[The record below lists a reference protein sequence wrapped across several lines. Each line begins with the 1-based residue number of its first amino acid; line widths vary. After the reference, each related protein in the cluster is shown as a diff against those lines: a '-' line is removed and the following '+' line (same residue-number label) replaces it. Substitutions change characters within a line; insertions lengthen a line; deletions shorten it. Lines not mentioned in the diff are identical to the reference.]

1 MAILLSVTGPLTEP
15 AFWVLTAL
23 VEQPRHGYAVL
34 RRAEELGAQDL
45 KVTTLYATL
54 ERLAGWGLAR
64 VLSEEVVD
72 GRARRTYAVTDE
84 GRELLVA
91 EADRAATR
99 AEAARRSLSGTH
111 PDADPDTAPEP
122 SAQVAG
128 A

>member
-1 MAILLSVTGPLTEP
+1 MPAPLTEP

-54 ERLAGWGLAR
+54 ERLERSGLAR

-72 GRARRTYAVTDE
+72 GRARRTYAVTNE
-84 GRELLVA
+84 GREVLVA
-91 EADRAATR
+91 EAERASVRAA
-99 AEAARRSLSGTH
+99 AAQRSLAGPALGTELG
-111 PDADPDTAPEP
+111 PAFRWAT
-122 SAQVAG
+122 S
-128 A
+128 